1 MITTLDKW
9 ENLKI
14 SNNIIVAS
22 FIQIVHKFINDLKKA
37 YEISFD
43 LVIIQ
48 KILKIFLLKYKSLIC
63 IIRNEKNRP
72 TFTKIAYYL
81 YIEEIEMKI

>member
-22 FIQIVHKFINDLKKA
+22 FIQIVQKFINDLKKA

-43 LVIIQ
+43 LVII
-48 KILKIFLLKYKSLIC
+48 
-63 IIRNEKNRP
+63 
-72 TFTKIAYYL
+72 
-81 YIEEIEMKI
+81 